1 MFLVLYFP
9 SLSLFNYNAMR
20 LNRFIGNFDLSKKE
34 MSTNDTDFINQAKN
48 VLRLKAGDK
57 LILCD
62 GNLNEAVAE
71 IVNLNKESAEL
82 KILEIYKNKKEPAS
96 PAGGSENYVVLYCPI
111 LKKENFEWA
120 VQKAVEVG
128 MKEITPIITART
140 VKLGLNR
147 ERLEK
152 IIKEAAEQSGR
163 GILPKLN
170 EAIIFDEALKS
181 AEEND
186 LNLFFQAG
194 YPPLG
199 HSMSKFEKIGV
210 FVGPEGGWTEE
221 EIKKAQSSNGFTI
234 VGLGKTVLRAE
245 TAVVI
250 ASYQTI
256 NLC

>member
-1 MFLVLYFP
+1 MVLLEY
-9 SLSLFNYNAMR
+9 MR
-20 LNRFIGNFDLSKKE
+20 LNRFFINENLKVGNITVSD
-34 MSTNDTDFINQAKN
+34 MDFINQAKN
-48 VLRLKAGDK
+48 VLRLKTNDK
-57 LILCD
+57 LILGD
-62 GNLNEAVAE
+62 GNSNEAVAE
-71 IVNLNKESAEL
+71 IVNLNKEFAEL
-82 KILEIYKNKKEPAS
+82 KILETCKNKNE
-96 PAGGSENYVVLYCPI
+96 SENYAHLYCSV

-128 MKEITPIITART
+128 VKEITPTITART

-163 GILPKLN
+163 GVLPKLN
-170 EAIIFDEALKS
+170 EAIIFDEAIKS
-181 AEEND
+181 SKENG

-194 YPPLG
+194 YPLLG

-210 FVGPEGGWTEE
+210 FVGPEGGWDEK

-234 VGLGKTVLRAE
+234 VGLGKTILRAE
-245 TAVVI
+245 TAAVI
-250 ASYQTI
+250 ASYQAV

>member
-1 MFLVLYFP
+1 
-9 SLSLFNYNAMR
+9 MR
-20 LNRFIGNFDLSKKE
+20 LNRFFINENLKVGNITVSD
-34 MSTNDTDFINQAKN
+34 MDFINQAKN
-48 VLRLKAGDK
+48 VLRLKTNDK
-57 LILCD
+57 LILGD
-62 GNLNEAVAE
+62 GNSNEAVAE
-71 IVNLNKESAEL
+71 IVNLNKEFAEL
-82 KILEIYKNKKEPAS
+82 KILETCKNKNE
-96 PAGGSENYVVLYCPI
+96 SENYAHLYCSV

-128 MKEITPIITART
+128 VKEITPTITART

-163 GILPKLN
+163 GVLPKLN
-170 EAIIFDEALKS
+170 EATIFDEAIKS
-181 AEEND
+181 SKENG

-194 YPPLG
+194 YPLLG

-221 EIKKAQSSNGFTI
+221 EIKKAQSSNEFTI
-234 VGLGKTVLRAE
+234 VGLGKTILRAE
-245 TAVVI
+245 TAAVI
-250 ASYQTI
+250 ASYQAV

>member
-1 MFLVLYFP
+1 MVLLEY
-9 SLSLFNYNAMR
+9 MR
-20 LNRFIGNFDLSKKE
+20 LNRFFINENLKVGNITVSD
-34 MSTNDTDFINQAKN
+34 MDFINQAKN
-48 VLRLKAGDK
+48 VLRLKTNDK
-57 LILCD
+57 LILGD
-62 GNLNEAVAE
+62 GNSNEAVAE
-71 IVNLNKESAEL
+71 IVNLNKEFAEL
-82 KILEIYKNKKEPAS
+82 KILETCKNKNE
-96 PAGGSENYVVLYCPI
+96 SENYAHLYCSV

-128 MKEITPIITART
+128 VKEITPTITART

-163 GILPKLN
+163 GVLPKLN
-170 EAIIFDEALKS
+170 EAIIFDEAIKS
-181 AEEND
+181 SKENG

-194 YPPLG
+194 YPLLG

-221 EIKKAQSSNGFTI
+221 EIKKAQSSNEFTI
-234 VGLGKTVLRAE
+234 VGLGKTILRAE
-245 TAVVI
+245 TAAVI
-250 ASYQTI
+250 ASYQAV

>member
-1 MFLVLYFP
+1 
-9 SLSLFNYNAMR
+9 MR
-20 LNRFIGNFDLSKKE
+20 LNRFFVNENLNARDI
-34 MSTNDTDFINQAKN
+34 TIRDTDFINQIKN
-48 VLRLKAGDK
+48 VLRLKNGDK

-71 IVNLNKESAEL
+71 IVNLNKEFVEL
-82 KILEIYKNKKEPAS
+82 KILEIYKNQNEPAS
-96 PAGGSENYVVLYCPI
+96 PAGGPERNIVLYCSV

-120 VQKAVEVG
+120 VQKAVEIGV
-128 MKEITPIITART
+128 KEITPIITART

-163 GILPKLN
+163 GILPRLN
-170 EAIIFDEALKS
+170 EAIDFDEAIKS
-181 AEEND
+181 SKENG

-194 YPPLG
+194 YLDIV
-199 HSMSKFEKIGV
+199 HKWADRLKYRQCKIGV

>member
-1 MFLVLYFP
+1 MVLLEY
-9 SLSLFNYNAMR
+9 MR
-20 LNRFIGNFDLSKKE
+20 LNRFFINENLKVGNITVSD
-34 MSTNDTDFINQAKN
+34 MDFINQAKN
-48 VLRLKAGDK
+48 VLRLKTNDK
-57 LILCD
+57 LILGD
-62 GNLNEAVAE
+62 GNSNEAVAE
-71 IVNLNKESAEL
+71 IVNLNKEFAEL
-82 KILEIYKNKKEPAS
+82 KILETCKNKNE
-96 PAGGSENYVVLYCPI
+96 SENYAHLYCSV

-128 MKEITPIITART
+128 VKEITPTITART

-163 GILPKLN
+163 GVLPKLN
-170 EAIIFDEALKS
+170 EAIIFDEAIKS
-181 AEEND
+181 SKENG

-194 YPPLG
+194 YPLLG

-221 EIKKAQSSNGFTI
+221 ELKKAQSSNEFTI
-234 VGLGKTVLRAE
+234 VGLGKTILRAE
-245 TAVVI
+245 TAAVI
-250 ASYQTI
+250 ASYQAV

>member
-1 MFLVLYFP
+1 MVLLEY
-9 SLSLFNYNAMR
+9 MR
-20 LNRFIGNFDLSKKE
+20 LNRFFVNENLKVGNIIVSDS
-34 MSTNDTDFINQAKN
+34 DFINQAKN

-62 GNLNEAVAE
+62 GNSNEAIAE

-82 KILEIYKNKKEPAS
+82 KILESYKNKNEP
-96 PAGGSENYVVLYCPI
+96 EKHVVLYCSV

-128 MKEITPIITART
+128 VKEITPTITART

-163 GILPKLN
+163 GVLPKLN
-170 EAIIFDEALKS
+170 EAIIFDEAIKS
-181 AEEND
+181 SKENG

-194 YPPLG
+194 YPLLG

-221 EIKKAQSSNGFTI
+221 EIKKAQSSNEFTI
-234 VGLGKTVLRAE
+234 VGLGKTILRAE
-245 TAVVI
+245 TAAVI
-250 ASYQTI
+250 ASYQAV

>member
-1 MFLVLYFP
+1 
-9 SLSLFNYNAMR
+9 MR

-34 MSTNDTDFINQAKN
+34 LSITDTGFINQAKN
-48 VLRLKAGDK
+48 VLRLKASDK
-57 LILCD
+57 IILCD
-62 GNLNEAVAE
+62 GNLNEALAE
-71 IVNLNKESAEL
+71 IVNLNKKFAEL
-82 KILEIYKNKKEPAS
+82 KILETCKNKNEPAS
-96 PAGGSENYVVLYCPI
+96 SENQVILYCSV

-128 MKEITPIITART
+128 VKEITPIITART

-221 EIKKAQSSNGFTI
+221 EIKKAQSSNGITI

>member
-1 MFLVLYFP
+1 MVLLEY
-9 SLSLFNYNAMR
+9 MR
-20 LNRFIGNFDLSKKE
+20 LNRFFVNENLKVGNIIVSDS
-34 MSTNDTDFINQAKN
+34 DFINQAKN

-62 GNLNEAVAE
+62 GNSNEAIAE
-71 IVNLNKESAEL
+71 IVNLNKEFAEL
-82 KILEIYKNKKEPAS
+82 KILETCKNKNE
-96 PAGGSENYVVLYCPI
+96 SENYAHLYCSV

-128 MKEITPIITART
+128 VKEITPTITART

-163 GILPKLN
+163 GVLPKLN
-170 EAIIFDEALKS
+170 EAIIFDEAIKS
-181 AEEND
+181 SKENG

-194 YPPLG
+194 YPLLG

-221 EIKKAQSSNGFTI
+221 EIKKAQSSNEFTI
-234 VGLGKTVLRAE
+234 VGLGKTILRAE
-245 TAVVI
+245 TAAVI
-250 ASYQTI
+250 ASYQAV

>member
-1 MFLVLYFP
+1 MVLLEY
-9 SLSLFNYNAMR
+9 MR
-20 LNRFIGNFDLSKKE
+20 LNRFFVSENLKVGNIIVSDS
-34 MSTNDTDFINQAKN
+34 DFINQAKN

-57 LILCD
+57 LILGD
-62 GNLNEAVAE
+62 RNLNEAIVE
-71 IVNLNKESAEL
+71 IINLNKEFAEL
-82 KILEIYKNKKEPAS
+82 KILEIYKNQNE
-96 PAGGSENYVVLYCPI
+96 SENYAHLYCSV

-120 VQKAVEVG
+120 VQKAVEIGV
-128 MKEITPIITART
+128 KEITPIITART

-152 IIKEAAEQSGR
+152 IIKEATEQSGR

-170 EAIIFDEALKS
+170 EAMDFDEAIKS
-181 AEEND
+181 SKENG

-194 YPPLG
+194 YPSLG

-245 TAVVI
+245 TAAVI
-250 ASYQTI
+250 ASYQTV

>member
-1 MFLVLYFP
+1 
-9 SLSLFNYNAMR
+9 MR

-34 MSTNDTDFINQAKN
+34 LSITDTGFINQAKN
-48 VLRLKAGDK
+48 VLRLKASDK
-57 LILCD
+57 IILCD
-62 GNLNEAVAE
+62 GNLNEALAE
-71 IVNLNKESAEL
+71 IINLNKEFAEL
-82 KILEIYKNKKEPAS
+82 KILESYKNQNES
-96 PAGGSENYVVLYCPI
+96 DNYVVLYCPI

-128 MKEITPIITART
+128 VKEITPIITART

-163 GILPKLN
+163 GILPRLN
-170 EAIIFDEALKS
+170 EAIDFDEAIKS
-181 AEEND
+181 SKENG

-194 YPPLG
+194 YLDIV
-199 HSMSKFEKIGV
+199 HKWADRLKYRQCKIGV

-234 VGLGKTVLRAE
+234 VGLGKTILRAE
-245 TAVVI
+245 TAAVI
-250 ASYQTI
+250 ASYLSL
-256 NLC
+256 N

>member
-1 MFLVLYFP
+1 
-9 SLSLFNYNAMR
+9 MR
-20 LNRFIGNFDLSKKE
+20 LNRFFINENLKVGNITVSD
-34 MSTNDTDFINQAKN
+34 MDFINQAKN
-48 VLRLKAGDK
+48 VLRLKTNDK
-57 LILCD
+57 LILGD
-62 GNLNEAVAE
+62 GNSNEAVAE
-71 IVNLNKESAEL
+71 IVNLNKEFAEL
-82 KILEIYKNKKEPAS
+82 KILETCKNKNE
-96 PAGGSENYVVLYCPI
+96 SENYAHLYCSV

-128 MKEITPIITART
+128 VKEITPTITART

-163 GILPKLN
+163 GVLPKLN
-170 EAIIFDEALKS
+170 EAIIFDEAIKS
-181 AEEND
+181 SKENG

-194 YPPLG
+194 YPLLG

-221 EIKKAQSSNGFTI
+221 EIKKAQSSNEFTI
-234 VGLGKTVLRAE
+234 VGLGKTILRAE
-245 TAVVI
+245 TAAVI
-250 ASYQTI
+250 ASYQAV

>member
-1 MFLVLYFP
+1 M
-9 SLSLFNYNAMR
+9 
-20 LNRFIGNFDLSKKE
+20 SKKE

-82 KILEIYKNKKEPAS
+82 KILESYKNKNEP
-96 PAGGSENYVVLYCPI
+96 EKHVVLYCSV

-128 MKEITPIITART
+128 VKEITPTITART

-163 GILPKLN
+163 GVLPKLN
-170 EAIIFDEALKS
+170 EAIIFDEAIKS
-181 AEEND
+181 SKENG

-194 YPPLG
+194 YPLLG
-199 HSMSKFEKIGV
+199 HSMSNF
-210 FVGPEGGWTEE
+210 
-221 EIKKAQSSNGFTI
+221 
-234 VGLGKTVLRAE
+234 
-245 TAVVI
+245 
-250 ASYQTI
+250 
-256 NLC
+256 

>member
-1 MFLVLYFP
+1 
-9 SLSLFNYNAMR
+9 MR

-34 MSTNDTDFINQAKN
+34 VSVNDADFINQAKN
-48 VLRLKAGDK
+48 VLRLKYGDK

-71 IVNLNKESAEL
+71 IVNLNKEFVEL
-82 KILEIYKNKKEPAS
+82 KILETYKNQNEPAS
-96 PAGGSENYVVLYCPI
+96 PADGTERNIILYCSV

-128 MKEITPIITART
+128 VKEITPIITART
-140 VKLGLNR
+140 VKLGLNK

-163 GILPKLN
+163 GILPRLN
-170 EAIIFDEALKS
+170 EAMDFDRAVDLAKNN
-181 AEEND
+181 ND
-186 LNLFFQAG
+186 LNLFFNIGGKNVQ
-194 YPPLG
+194 
-199 HSMSKFEKIGV
+199 HSMSNISKIGI
-210 FVGPEGGWTEE
+210 FVGPEGGWDEE

-234 VGLGKTVLRAE
+234 VGLGKTILRAE
-245 TAVVI
+245 TAAVI
-250 ASYQTI
+250 ASYQTV

>member
-1 MFLVLYFP
+1 
-9 SLSLFNYNAMR
+9 MR

-34 MSTNDTDFINQAKN
+34 LSITDTGFINQAKN
-48 VLRLKAGDK
+48 VLRLKASDK
-57 LILCD
+57 IILCD
-62 GNLNEAVAE
+62 GNLNEALAE
-71 IVNLNKESAEL
+71 IINLNKEFAEL
-82 KILEIYKNKKEPAS
+82 KILESYKNQNES
-96 PAGGSENYVVLYCPI
+96 DNYVVLYCTI

-128 MKEITPIITART
+128 VKEITPIITART

-221 EIKKAQSSNGFTI
+221 EIKKAQSSNGITI